1 MPFADDFSTCMSG
14 AGITVDANIIPDA
27 DTFASVIEYV
37 RNYHRSLDS
46 DIAAAL
52 DAATASDDA
61 ATILADPEV
70 NAIDPSYIPL
80 LQAFDAASGMPLS
93 TCLDWCEYCIGQAR
107 ESSSSSSSSGSGA

>member
-14 AGITVDANIIPDA
+14 AGITVDPNIIPDA

-37 RNYHRSLDS
+37 RNYHRDLGT

-80 LQAFDAASGMPLS
+80 LQAFDAVSGMPLS

-107 ESSSSSSSSGSGA
+107 ESASSSSSSGSGA

>member
-1 MPFADDFSTCMSG
+1 MPFADDFATCMSG

-46 DIAAAL
+46 DTAAAL

-61 ATILADPEV
+61 ATFLAHPEV
-70 NAIDPSYIPL
+70 NAIDPSYISL
-80 LQAFDAASGMPLS
+80 LESFDQVSGMPLS

-107 ESSSSSSSSGSGA
+107 DSASSSSSSGSGA

>member
-27 DTFASVIEYV
+27 DTFAAVIEYV
-37 RNYHRSLDS
+37 RNYHRSLDN
-46 DIAAAL
+46 DIVAAL

-61 ATILADPEV
+61 ATILADPEI